1 MTWADTIEGWGL
13 GNYPLT
19 AAAFFSELVIREQ
32 IKVICTTSQR
42 VHVVRIVAPVD
53 L

>member
-1 MTWADTIEGWGL
+1 M

-42 VHVVRIVAPVD
+42 VHARIVAPVD